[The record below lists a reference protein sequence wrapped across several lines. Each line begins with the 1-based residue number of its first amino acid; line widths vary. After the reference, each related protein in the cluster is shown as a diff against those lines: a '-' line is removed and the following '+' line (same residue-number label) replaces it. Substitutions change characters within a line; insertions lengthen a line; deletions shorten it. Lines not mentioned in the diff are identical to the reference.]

1 MRQAH
6 PYFHTPESKVS
17 LGFSPPWV
25 LPTCETLGAK
35 GSPGQVPPA
44 ATKHLREQAVRRLA
58 LQESCSGEPG
68 QVGSAAHEVTLILR
82 ILSLR
87 GTSAH
92 LQPFISKGAF

>member
-6 PYFHTPESKVS
+6 PNLHTPESKVS

-58 LQESCSGEPG
+58 RQQSCSR
-68 QVGSAAHEVTLILR
+68 QVGSAAMK
-82 ILSLR
+82 SL
-87 GTSAH
+87 
-92 LQPFISKGAF
+92 LF